1 MVFPDPGAPLT
12 TTTKG
17 AGSATILDASSHPA
31 VSGLRARAGETS
43 RRYCAPPS
51 LCSEPLQRPAAALG
65 KGTKVSELAGHKE
78 PPVARI
84 AAGLQANGVKP
95 VLLIV
100 SGPPGAGKS
109 TAARVLSDYLCLPV
123 ISVDL
128 VKAGIVFTLK
138 ATEGVNDEL
147 TRPGGRASEPTFRAS
162 YDLIYCALNN
172 GVSVIAEK
180 AWQRGW
186 CEAGIAPVPPHRSRH
201 ATALGM
207 PPRGGTRARRGTL
220 GQHGSVWQ
228 NFDNGTWSWSDFGPV
243 ALEVPTM
250 TVSTQGGAQVDPA
263 VVERF
268 MESAVRA
275 GSGDEAAEDQQ

>member
-51 LCSEPLQRPAAALG
+51 LCSEPLRGRAAALG

-147 TRPGGRASEPTFRAS
+147 TRPGGRASQPTFRAS
-162 YDLIYCALNN
+162 YDLIYCALSN

-186 CEAGIAPVPPHRSRH
+186 CEAELRRFLPIAHVMQLHLACPPEEARERAVARSPSMR
-201 ATALGM
+201 
-207 PPRGGTRARRGTL
+207 
-220 GQHGSVWQ
+220 SVWQ

-250 TVSTQGGAQVDPA
+250 TVSTQAGAQVDPA
-263 VVERF
+263 VVEHF